1 MTELASFGV
10 LVLLTIGVTEV
21 IKRAL
26 KVPKTII
33 PAIALVV
40 GLALTILGSITTI
53 TSLTFLAG
61 IAVGLSAV
69 GLFSQ
74 KDIIGLL
81 K

>member
-1 MTELASFGV
+1 MNELLSFGV
-10 LVLLTIGVTEV
+10 LVLLTIGVVEV

-26 KVPKTII
+26 KLPKTIV
-33 PAIALVV
+33 PAVALAV
-40 GLALTILGSITTI
+40 GLVLTIVGNISDI

-61 IAVGLSAV
+61 IAVGLSSV

>member
-1 MTELASFGV
+1 MTELLSFGV

-21 IKRAL
+21 IKRAT
-26 KVPKTII
+26 KAPKSII
-33 PAIALVV
+33 PAIALLI
-40 GLALTILGSITTI
+40 GLALTILGNITTL

-69 GLFSQ
+69 GLFDQ